1 MTSSQVAAYLLL
13 GRLFIWTLQVAG
25 PVRYFTNKSQFLSE
39 LFDCD
44 FCLGVW
50 VYWPVSSW
58 MGVNLIMELPPVPE
72 WFGYFV
78 TALISS
84 FIVHIARI
92 GWEAKFHV

>member
-1 MTSSQVAAYLLL
+1 MTVAAYLAL
-13 GRLFIWTLQVAG
+13 GRLFIWALQVAG
-25 PVRYFTNKSQFLSE
+25 PIRYFTNKSQFLSE

-50 VYWPVSSW
+50 VYWLVSSW
-58 MGVNLIMELPPVPE
+58 MKVNFLDELPSVHE
-72 WFGYFV
+72 AFAFFV

-84 FIVHIARI
+84 FIVHVFRI